1 MKLTDE
7 CYYCL
12 KKLVEN
18 AAEIA
23 TDDTSMRS
31 HVAAA
36 GKATLDKHFSKDEV
50 SIVVATRIHDE
61 IKKVSGNPDPY
72 RIVKDREIELARK
85 MFEKAR
91 RHYDNNPLDLIK
103 LAVLGNSMDFFKPI
117 ETIDEKDLA
126 GKIGFHVDDTG
137 LFQARLGEA
146 KKILYLA
153 DNTGE
158 VYFDIPLVK
167 YLQEFAEVK
176 FVVKSR
182 PVQNDITRDEI
193 KKAGIKEEFAEIID
207 TGTATPGIDFSQAS
221 KQFLAEF
228 QSADLILAKGMGY
241 YESLSELPQS
251 GRFFYC
257 FRAKCRPVAQS
268 AGVPVDSFVAML
280 R

>member
-7 CYYCL
+7 CYHCL
-12 KKLVEN
+12 IRLVEH

-23 TDDTSMRS
+23 TDGSSRRS

-36 GKATLDKHFSKDEV
+36 GKATLDKHFSKEEV

-72 RIVKDREIELARK
+72 RIIKDREIELARK

-103 LAVLGNSMDFFKPI
+103 LAVLGNSMDFFKPV

-126 GKIGFHVDDTG
+126 GKIKFHIDDTR
-137 LFQARLGEA
+137 LFQTRLGEA
-146 KKILYLA
+146 KKILYLG
-153 DNTGE
+153 DNAGE

-193 KKAGIKEEFAEIID
+193 EKAGIKEEFAEIID

-228 QSADLILAKGMGY
+228 ERADLILAKGMGY
-241 YESLSELPQS
+241 YESLSELPQR

-257 FRAKCRPVAQS
+257 FKAKCRPVAQS